1 MKPHQFIFGLASVY
15 GIVGSA
21 VLLSSCATVTTNY
34 EPFACSTL
42 VPKSWAERI
51 AGEPLPDLAYLDD
64 LYSSPDPAK
73 VKLAAELEKRDWQKA
88 FVGQSFRL
96 SMAQSRADD
105 SMTIIRQC
113 EDKQTAAVKKIQ
125 KHFWEF
131 WK

>member
-1 MKPHQFIFGLASVY
+1 MKRITLFA
-15 GIVGSA
+15 A
-21 VLLSSCATVTTNY
+21 LLCSSCSTVQLNY

-51 AGEPLPDLAYLDD
+51 AGEPLPDEAYLDD
-64 LYSSPDPAK
+64 FYNSNDPAR

-96 SMAQSRADD
+96 SMSQGRAEDT
-105 SMTIIRQC
+105 MLIIKEC
-113 EDKQTAAVKKIQ
+113 ESKQTAAAKKIE
-125 KHFWEF
+125 KKWWEF